1 MWINL
6 RHWQRTSQ
14 LSSDLQ
20 ESQIFLL
27 VSKFL
32 SQRWKLKDFETFSFD
47 RVYLTSHYRQSTIYH
62 IRQLEWQKN
71 IFFLLSQDWFRM
83 WWKMRK
89 KVLWWNM
96 WDIVAD
102 GIYPIYFYIIHIGW
116 LYPLL
121 SKIVGMNLIN
131 FQLIW
136 RILDGFLAK
145 TLMI

>member
-1 MWINL
+1 MTKNESAFFWSSGISNL
-6 RHWQRTSQ
+6 LISFEVFKSKMKTEGFWNFFVWPSK
-14 LSSDLQ
+14 SDKPL
-20 ESQIFLL
+20 
-27 VSKFL
+27 
-32 SQRWKLKDFETFSFD
+32 
-47 RVYLTSHYRQSTIYH
+47 STIH
-62 IRQLEWQKN
+62 NLSHSSTGMTKK